1 MKTKISAT
9 FLIILLSIAVFAQN
23 REISGTVIDSNGA
36 AVAGASIVLRN
47 KKTGLERVVETD
59 LEGNFK
65 FGAETNDEYVIIV
78 DATGFERFSEPVTS
92 DKTQIRLSVSPLQAE
107 TTVYSGSRQAEL
119 QESLNTKVEVV
130 TRREIRDTG
139 YETVGEVLKEVPG
152 VQTRLGSDTGTT
164 SAVAG
169 EQIQGIG
176 SRQALVLIDG
186 FPVIAARGIKSG
198 NINLD
203 RQSVGKIEQIEVVK
217 GAASALYGSD
227 AIGGVVNLITRE
239 PNKPLEGAV
248 TVSGGNFGVFDPRGE
263 LGFKKNNFG
272 GFFSVGRTKRNEFD
286 LTPTTFD
293 TTGAGFNREN
303 YFAKLKYE
311 FTPGFNLVGFADI
324 YTGDAKGRSLSEPFF
339 SSNPNAPPFSLP
351 QFDHIRDTTQNY
363 GLTANWSP
371 NARTVFQA
379 RGYFSRYDEIGTTT
393 LTNGTSFPDDNL
405 FQRYGRLDASALYIW
420 GERQIIQFGGE
431 WTTDRYSGF
440 NRLRDNSG
448 ERADTR
454 TVWGQDKISLTNWA
468 TLTVGLRYDDHSI
481 FGSAVSPKV
490 GLNIRATDRINL
502 RASWGRGF
510 RAPDLGQLYYRF
522 YNVSNFYQV
531 FGNPNLRPEHSGSW
545 QVGAEYSS
553 TKKTYRFGVN
563 FFRND
568 VKNLIEA
575 ENFGFVFSTAQANGI
590 LRSQGLDPADY
601 SVRLFR
607 LLLIYNNLSNVYT
620 QGVETDFDIKLPKN
634 FFAGGA
640 YTYLDARNKETG
652 EYLPERI
659 RNQAFLKLGYD
670 NQTLGFRGNVRASFY
685 SGWTASSLS
694 NRALQTELESEPFQL
709 FDVYGAKTVKKGFE
723 VFGTIEN
730 IFDNRDA
737 NIGKFDSFGRPLPIV
752 RPDIGRTFRVGVRYG
767 FSRD

>member
-1 MKTKISAT
+1 MKTKLSVL
-9 FLIILLSIAVFAQN
+9 FLIIIFSISVFAQN
-23 REISGTVIDSNGA
+23 REITGTVSDANGA
-36 AVAGASIVLRN
+36 SLAGASVVLRN
-47 KKTGLERVVETD
+47 KKTGLERVAQTDLQGNYKFTAETD
-59 LEGNFK
+59 S
-65 FGAETNDEYVIIV
+65 EYEIIV
-78 DATGFERFSEPVTS
+78 DAAGFERFSQILTS
-92 DKTQIRLSVSPLQAE
+92 DKANISLAISSLQAE

-119 QESLNTKVEVV
+119 QESLNAKVEVV
-130 TRREIRDTG
+130 TRQEIRDTG

-164 SAVAG
+164 SGVAG

-176 SRQALVLIDG
+176 SRQALVLTDG
-186 FPVIAARGIKSG
+186 FPVVAARGIKSG

-239 PNKPLEGAV
+239 PNKPLEGTV
-248 TVSGGNFGVFDPRGE
+248 TISGGNFGVFDPRAE
-263 LGFKKNNFG
+263 LGFKKNKFG

-303 YFAKLKYE
+303 YFGKLKYE
-311 FTPGFNLVGFADI
+311 FSNEFNLIGLADI
-324 YTGDAKGRSLSEPFF
+324 YTGDARGRSLSEPFF
-339 SSNPNAPPFSLP
+339 DPNPAVPPASLP

-371 NARTVFQA
+371 NARTVLQA

-393 LTNGTSFPDDNL
+393 LTTGTSFADDNL
-405 FQRYGRLDASALYIW
+405 FQRFGRFDASALHIW
-420 GERQIIQFGGE
+420 GERQILQVGTEF
-431 WTTDRYSGF
+431 TTDRYSGF
-440 NRLRDNSG
+440 NRLRNNSG

-454 TVWGQDKISLTNWA
+454 TVWGQDKISLANWA
-468 TLTVGLRYDDHSI
+468 TLTLGLRYDNHSI
-481 FGSAVSPKV
+481 FGSAVSPKI

-575 ENFGFVFSTAQANGI
+575 ETLGFVFSQGQANAI
-590 LRSQGLDPADY
+590 LIGQGLDPADY
-601 SVRLFR
+601 SVRLNR
-607 LLLIYNNLSNVYT
+607 LLLIYNNISNIYT
-620 QGVETDFDIKLPKN
+620 QGVETDFDIKLPRD
-634 FFAGGA
+634 FVFSGA
-640 YTYLDARNKETG
+640 YTYLDARNKETD

-659 RNQAFLKLGYD
+659 RNQAFLKLAYN
-670 NQTLGFRGNVRASFY
+670 NQKIGFRSNFRASLY

-694 NRALQTELESEPFQL
+694 NRALQTTLKSEPFEL
-709 FDVYGAKTVKKGFE
+709 YDVYAAKTIKSGFE
-723 VFGTIEN
+723 VFGSVEN
-730 IFDNRDA
+730 LFDNQDA
-737 NIGKFDSFGRPLPIV
+737 NIGKTDSRGAPLPIV
-752 RPDIGRTFRVGVRYG
+752 RPDIGRTFRVGVRYS
-767 FSRD
+767 FSRN